1 MVRLAGLEPT
11 ASASAGLRS
20 ILLSYKRPVKMVP
33 KERFE
38 LSRPCGH
45 YALNVARL
53 PFRHFGNKTQ
63 RDYTRRNFRRQGK
76 IEGGFL
82 ALGVLRRLARP
93 LEPGLFPLFD
103 PGVSGE

>member
-1 MVRLAGLEPT
+1 MARLAGLEPT

-20 ILLSYKRPVKMVP
+20 IQLSYKRNLYLPCLLSGGIPIDTAVRYQLVP

-53 PFRHFGNKTQ
+53 PFRHFGMVGDTGFEPVTSAMSTQ
-63 RDYTRRNFRRQGK
+63 RSNQ
-76 IEGGFL
+76 L
-82 ALGVLRRLARP
+82 
-93 LEPGLFPLFD
+93 
-103 PGVSGE
+103 S

>member
-20 ILLSYKRPVKMVP
+20 IHLSYKRPKVKMVP

-38 LSRPCGH
+38 LSRPYGH

-53 PFRHFGNKTQ
+53 PFRHFGITTQ
-63 RDYTRRNFRRQGK
+63 RDYTRRNFGRQGDFV
-76 IEGGFL
+76 GS
-82 ALGVLRRLARP
+82 
-93 LEPGLFPLFD
+93 GL
-103 PGVSGE
+103 